1 MAGIAAVFKALS
13 NPNRLA
19 VYQIVCR
26 AAQKKAKGLTIEGI
40 CKEAGMKQPAVS
52 HHVAHLERAG
62 LIDRTKDRW
71 WVHCTPSAQG
81 LALLARFSKS
91 PAEFSDE
98 R

>member
-19 VYQIVCR
+19 VFKIICR
-26 AAQKKAKGLTIEGI
+26 AVQKKTKGLSIEEI

-71 WVHCTPSAQG
+71 WVHCTPSAETLKR
-81 LALLARFSKS
+81 LAAFARS
-91 PAEFSDE
+91 PADFDDPA
-98 R
+98 